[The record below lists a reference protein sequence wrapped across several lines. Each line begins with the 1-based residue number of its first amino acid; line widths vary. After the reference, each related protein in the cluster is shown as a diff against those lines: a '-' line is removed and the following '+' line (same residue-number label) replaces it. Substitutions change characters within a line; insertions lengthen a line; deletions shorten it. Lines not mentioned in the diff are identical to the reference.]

1 MIFVFRIQIWEMM
14 DTFLTYGHISSTK
27 KSTIV
32 TNITD
37 TLSDYGT
44 PAAAARKQIENFL
57 IKSGE
62 TSFGSGSMND
72 IFELRTIT
80 RDI

>member
-1 MIFVFRIQIWEMM
+1 MGN
-14 DTFLTYGHISSTK
+14 DGHIFNLCLSSTK
-27 KSTIV
+27 KSTIAP
-32 TNITD
+32 NITD
-37 TLSDYGT
+37 MLSDYGT

-62 TSFGSGSMND
+62 TGFGSGSINH

-80 RDI
+80 HDI